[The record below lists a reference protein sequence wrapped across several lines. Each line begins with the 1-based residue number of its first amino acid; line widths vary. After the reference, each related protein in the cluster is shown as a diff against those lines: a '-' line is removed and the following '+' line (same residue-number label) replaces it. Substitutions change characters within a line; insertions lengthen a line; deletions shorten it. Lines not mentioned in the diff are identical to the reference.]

1 MFLQEIAFLVPR
13 TPAEVHKKPYGL
25 SISLMFLKEIACLV
39 PRTPAE
45 VHKEILKQKNP
56 GGGSNLI
63 PYLKLE
69 NSPLARF
76 GSKKKNRE

>member
-1 MFLQEIAFLVPR
+1 
-13 TPAEVHKKPYGL
+13 
-25 SISLMFLKEIACLV
+25 MFLKEIACLV

-69 NSPLARF
+69 NSPLARV
-76 GSKKKNRE
+76 GSKKKTPGVKKKPRGVEAT